1 MTQLKRMLAFA
12 AVGAVVPDVV
22 AAELQLLLQ
31 DSLFPVATDLL
42 VKVLEDLA
50 VIWNNRYGG
59 RKRLE
64 HL

>member
-1 MTQLKRMLAFA
+1 MERMTQLKRMLAVA

-50 VIWNNRYGG
+50 VI
-59 RKRLE
+59 
-64 HL
+64 

>member
-1 MTQLKRMLAFA
+1 MIRLKRMLAFA
-12 AVGAVVPDVV
+12 AVGAVAPDVV

-64 HL
+64 YL